1 MSNIADE
8 PHAPVK
14 LWDVTKRGHLVAL
27 NMDNTET
34 TVSYYNATTQAIEF
48 LSFPTC
54 LVEDH
59 AAATPSFRICTL
71 VEHTT
76 GLHSAFP
83 ATNGSYFR
91 IHDTPTTR
99 TWTYLVHAWETAPTS
114 IATFRGPIPRATLQ
128 AAGIADVR
136 GYWHLNHKPADLRRI
151 ATASAYQLL
160 AIYLARVIHAVDA
173 ILAPNPGMPRVRSV
187 VAVISHAYAAS
198 GLEAGLKQILHVL
211 PGQVDLF
218 RAVYREFGAVHA
230 HALDQTAECLRAPLT
245 VLFAD
250 YTSTCFTAN
259 TMVVPVGDFVK
270 EVPGAAL
277 GPVCDAGDGRPV
289 FDANGESTADRVARA
304 WVAHL
309 ETDPASTLAHVS
321 DIILSGTWPPALVD
335 RITAAALSTNHVST
349 PHALP
354 RRVHVGGANRAA
366 AAVLLQQHSTCTCG
380 TRHPFRIRC
389 DLVAHDRVAGGPR
402 VVPGTLD
409 PGAPARQPAAGGWA
423 YATARRNE
431 VVLLGRAS
439 EVHVHERGYDV
450 EGMCISRV
458 DPRNLGARPVGLPR
472 GRFVKRAVPGGW
484 VVKGCRDPRAVR
496 KLHSGDDVVLD
507 YYVQDKKWF

>member
-1 MSNIADE
+1 MATTTLAHQATHRILPTTLD
-8 PHAPVK
+8 
-14 LWDVTKRGHLVAL
+14 
-27 NMDNTET
+27 MDNTET
-34 TVSYYNATTQAIEF
+34 KIGYFNATTQTIEY

-54 LVEDH
+54 LFEDH
-59 AAATPSFRICTL
+59 ATATPTFRICTP
-71 VEHTT
+71 VEHATT
-76 GLHSAFP
+76 LRAALP
-83 ATNGSYFR
+83 ATNDTHLR

-99 TWTYLVHAWETAPTS
+99 TWTYLVRAWDTAPTS
-114 IATFRGPIPRATLQ
+114 IATFLAPVPRAAIQ

-136 GYWHLNHKPADLRRI
+136 GYWHLHHKPADLRRI
-151 ATASAYQLL
+151 ATSSTSQLL

-173 ILAPNPGMPRVRSV
+173 ILAPNPGMSRVRSV
-187 VAVISHAYAAS
+187 VAVIPHAYETS

-211 PGQVDLF
+211 PGQVGLF

-270 EVPGAAL
+270 EVPGAVL
-277 GPVCDAGDGRPV
+277 GPVCDTGDSTTPV
-289 FDANGESTADRVARA
+289 LDKNGESTAGRVARA

-309 ETDPASTLAHVS
+309 ESDPTATLAHVS
-321 DIILSGTWPPALVD
+321 DIILSGTWPPALID
-335 RITAAALSTNHVST
+335 RISAAATALSTDRDAT

-354 RRVHVGGANRAA
+354 RRVHIGGASRAA

-389 DLVAHDRVAGGPR
+389 DLISHDRVRGGPR
-402 VVPGTLD
+402 VIAGTLD
-409 PGAPARQPAAGGWA
+409 PGAPARQPTAEGWA

-431 VVLLGRAS
+431 LVLLGRAS

-450 EGMCISRV
+450 DGVCIPRV
-458 DPRNLGARPVGLPR
+458 DPRNLAARPVGVPR
-472 GRFVKRAVPGGW
+472 GRFVKRAVPRGW